1 MERKG
6 YLEMKPYIHSKNSA
20 KKYGGVP
27 EDYQAIHDFIDST
40 KAHVADMRHRA
51 ILHNSFGIYLAEKIF
66 GTVITNSDNKKISVR
81 DVAEDH
87 VLEDLGTIPTLEKC
101 LEGLP
106 MSKLLGAQMRT
117 VKHINMVD

>member
-6 YLEMKPYIHSKNSA
+6 YLKMKPYIHSKNSA

>member
-1 MERKG
+1 
-6 YLEMKPYIHSKNSA
+6 MKPYIHSKNSA